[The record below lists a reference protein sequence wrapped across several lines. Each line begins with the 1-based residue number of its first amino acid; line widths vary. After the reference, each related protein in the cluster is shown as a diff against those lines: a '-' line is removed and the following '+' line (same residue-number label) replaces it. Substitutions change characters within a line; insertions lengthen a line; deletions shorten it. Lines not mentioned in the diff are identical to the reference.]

1 MSYCE
6 IHKRVETTPGGGC
19 PDCHWDWNRNPLT
32 IDLRQRVKA
41 LGRERDARIETCAA
55 HEREANARVEAAEKA
70 LAEERAN
77 VAQLEQRVCDFQ
89 AAGMIDVGGQGGP
102 CRVEP
107 KHIEQH
113 VTELRAKV
121 AALEAACEAKDGALV
136 LARDRAWNAGFDYGA
151 CAADD
156 LGKNRGL
163 LDRDVIADRIDAALS
178 PDAGRSLL
186 AELEAARKVC
196 EAACGLF
203 GPYEKQTGLD
213 PVNTA
218 LAAWR
223 AAREGNK

>member
-1 MSYCE
+1 MSDDGCE
-6 IHKRVETTPGGGC
+6 HGFIAGC
-19 PDCHWDWNRNPLT
+19 PECMGINA
-32 IDLRQRVKA
+32 LR
-41 LGRERDARIETCAA
+41 ARA
-55 HEREANARVEAAEKA
+55 EAAEKA

-196 EAACGLF
+196 EAADVVDDVWSVAWDCSSAPGHHEMTEPISTL
-203 GPYEKQTGLD
+203 KDT
-213 PVNTA
+213 
-218 LAAWR
+218 LATWR

>member
-1 MSYCE
+1 MSDDGCE
-6 IHKRVETTPGGGC
+6 HGFIAGC
-19 PDCHWDWNRNPLT
+19 PECMGINA
-32 IDLRQRVKA
+32 LR
-41 LGRERDARIETCAA
+41 ARA
-55 HEREANARVEAAEKA
+55 EAAEKA
-70 LAEERAN
+70 LAEERAK

>member
-1 MSYCE
+1 MSDDGCE
-6 IHKRVETTPGGGC
+6 HGFIAGC
-19 PDCHWDWNRNPLT
+19 PECMGINA
-32 IDLRQRVKA
+32 LR
-41 LGRERDARIETCAA
+41 ARA
-55 HEREANARVEAAEKA
+55 EAAEKA

-196 EAACGLF
+196 EEAMRIFNPIVG
-203 GPYEKQTGLD
+203 TGT
-213 PVNTA
+213 NEMSNA